1 MTMTLTATVGGDTL
15 QLNDGAPFWLESLEG
30 MAGTDIARYEQRG
43 PLQDGATDLGVRL
56 GARDLTVRLL
66 FYATSDSVLD
76 GYRDTLT
83 TRFAPR
89 DDNAIVLSVTRDDA
103 ETRYLTCYA
112 TDDIEI
118 NLVPGDR
125 PGHLHRALV
134 RLRADYPLW
143 QSAEQSAGT
152 PTVSG
157 NFAVYP
163 DITITGPVTNPVLTN
178 SENSGSINLTGL
190 TVDADQS
197 VRILMSDGNKRV
209 VNAAGS
215 SLLGS
220 VTNFPVGILD
230 FTLAYD
236 GQNGSDGVNTITL
249 TGSGTTAAT
258 EVVVTWTDKFLSF

>member
-1 MTMTLTATVGGDTL
+1 MAMTFVATVGGDTL
-15 QLNDGAPFWLESLEG
+15 NLNDGNPFWLDGLSGL
-30 MAGTDIARYEQRG
+30 AGTDIARYEQRG

-56 GARDLTVRLL
+56 GARDLTLSLL
-66 FYATSDSVLD
+66 FYATTDALLDS
-76 GYRDTLT
+76 YRDTLT

-89 DDNAIVLSVTRDDA
+89 DDLAIVLSVTRDDA
-103 ETRYLTCYA
+103 ETRYLTVYA
-112 TDDIEI
+112 TDDIAI

-152 PTVSG
+152 PTVGG

-163 DITITGPVTNPVLTN
+163 DITVVGPVTNPVLTN
-178 SENSGSINLTGL
+178 SENSGSINLSGL
-190 TVDADQS
+190 TLGAGES

-215 SLLGS
+215 NILGS

-258 EVVVTWTDKFLSF
+258 DVVVTWTDKFLSF